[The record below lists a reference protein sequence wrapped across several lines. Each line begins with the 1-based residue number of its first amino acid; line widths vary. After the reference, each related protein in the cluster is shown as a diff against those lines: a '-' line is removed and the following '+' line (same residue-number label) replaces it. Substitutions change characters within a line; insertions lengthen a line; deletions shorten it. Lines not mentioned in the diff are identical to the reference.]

1 MNNSVADI
9 LSKLENADVKSKNAL
24 ENELVTI
31 GGQAVPELVRNL
43 SVVRG
48 TVRGVVAMTLIRI
61 GTDAVAYLKQ
71 AADKNAD
78 FKWVAKYLVN
88 EIECTQHVA

>member
-9 LSKLENADVKSKNAL
+9 LSKLENADVKNKNAL

-31 GGQAVPELVRNL
+31 GGQAVPELVKNL

-61 GTDAVAYLKQ
+61 GAPSVEFLKKA
-71 AADKNAD
+71 AADNKDLA
-78 FKWVAKYLVN
+78 WVAQYLIT
-88 EIECTQHVA
+88 EINAAA

>member
-61 GTDAVAYLKQ
+61 GAPSVEFLKKA
-71 AADKNAD
+71 AADNKD
-78 FKWVAKYLVN
+78 LVWVAQYLIT
-88 EIECTQHVA
+88 EINAAA

>member
-31 GGQAVPELVRNL
+31 CGQAVPELVRNL

-48 TVRGVVAMTLIRI
+48 TVRGVVEMTLIRI
-61 GTDAVAYLKQ
+61 GAPSVEFLKKA
-71 AADKNAD
+71 AADNKDLA
-78 FKWVAKYLVN
+78 WVAQYLIT
-88 EIECTQHVA
+88 EINAAA

>member
-61 GTDAVAYLKQ
+61 GAPSVEFLKKA
-71 AADKNAD
+71 AADNQDLA
-78 FKWVAKYLVN
+78 WVAQYFLADLNASV
-88 EIECTQHVA
+88 

>member
-61 GTDAVAYLKQ
+61 GAPSVEFLKKAAADNKDLAWVAQYLITEINAVA
-71 AADKNAD
+71 
-78 FKWVAKYLVN
+78 
-88 EIECTQHVA
+88 

>member
-61 GTDAVAYLKQ
+61 GAPSVEFLKKADADNKDLA
-71 AADKNAD
+71 
-78 FKWVAKYLVN
+78 WVAQYLIT
-88 EIECTQHVA
+88 EINAAA

>member
-61 GTDAVAYLKQ
+61 GAPSVEFLKKA
-71 AADKNAD
+71 AADNKDLA
-78 FKWVAKYLVN
+78 WVAQYLIT
-88 EIECTQHVA
+88 EINAAA

>member
-9 LSKLENADVKSKNAL
+9 LSKLENADVKIKNAL

-61 GTDAVAYLKQ
+61 GEASVEYLKK
-71 AADKNAD
+71 AAHDNKD
-78 FKWVAKYLVN
+78 FEWVAKYLIS
-88 EIECTQHVA
+88 EIKGVAA

>member
-31 GGQAVPELVRNL
+31 GGQAVPELVKNL
-43 SVVRG
+43 SIVRG

-61 GTDAVAYLKQ
+61 GAPSVEFLKKA
-71 AADKNAD
+71 AADNKDLA
-78 FKWVAKYLVN
+78 WVAQYLIT
-88 EIECTQHVA
+88 EINAAA